1 MRLMSS
7 LLVPCVLGV
16 AVSAH
21 AQQAAAG
28 KLAIDW
34 AVPESPAFT
43 VLGLTSQT
51 VTRPSTAQQLATS
64 LLNGI
69 DQNGNFQS
77 GVAIDVQPYM
87 LSYGRKVSWMEYRDH
102 SAVRFLSRMQLSIA
116 TAKGA
121 SEGDKSARLAAGV
134 RVTLFDLGDPYR
146 DEETATCL
154 ATQGLKVLDSLPPPP
169 GPFATPAERTDYDRR
184 KMAALTPLEE
194 TCRVNQAAD
203 YRRTRWNNSS
213 LIAGYAPSAITETG
227 DTNALKWDGAAAWA
241 SLGYGFENVPGLE
254 DSSQLIVHYRRRTQE
269 RLPDSRT
276 TGRFFSQ
283 DSDVIGIRW
292 RLGTADTTGS
302 FEYVFLRRH
311 VRPQPIDDSSRLS
324 LALERHISGNTW
336 LSVAFGSDRGRQD
349 GSNKA
354 FVLSS
359 FNWSLNQK
367 TE

>member
-1 MRLMSS
+1 
-7 LLVPCVLGV
+7 
-16 AVSAH
+16 
-21 AQQAAAG
+21 
-28 KLAIDW
+28 
-34 AVPESPAFT
+34 
-43 VLGLTSQT
+43 
-51 VTRPSTAQQLATS
+51 
-64 LLNGI
+64 
-69 DQNGNFQS
+69 
-77 GVAIDVQPYM
+77 
-87 LSYGRKVSWMEYRDH
+87 
-102 SAVRFLSRMQLSIA
+102 
-116 TAKGA
+116 
-121 SEGDKSARLAAGV
+121 
-134 RVTLFDLGDPYR
+134 
-146 DEETATCL
+146 
-154 ATQGLKVLDSLPPPP
+154 
-169 GPFATPAERTDYDRR
+169 
-184 KMAALTPLEE
+184 MAALTPLEE